1 MASYKNFTSKNNK
14 HTKNRTDIY
23 ESSFETPVN
32 PNDSSNLIQKNI
44 SKWAEFTSF
53 IRFYPDIFYDMLKP
67 EVGGIELDLYQR
79 VMMRTLSRFPQN
91 YFCIPRG
98 GSKCVAGDTVLFTE
112 NGLVEIGELFNYEK
126 KESEVETIHKI
137 SMKNRYGLME
147 TSMAGISSGFK
158 KTKKIKTQDGYD
170 LEASLNHPVLVMCE
184 DGKLRYKNSSEI
196 KVGDLLPIS
205 RNNNVFGSETKLNVS
220 FDDFLNG
227 FSNQGRWQVER
238 NKFNIPEYIDEQ
250 LALIIG
256 YLLGDG
262 CLTRNNSILFT
273 NEDEDILNN
282 YIDYFNNV
290 LGIAV
295 KQKDR
300 INFIVFGKLIREFFR
315 QLGLEEKDAFGKEIP
330 KIILKAPK
338 NIVAKTIQGLF
349 DTDGCVTNKSVQF
362 CTASEKMSKQVQMLL
377 LNFGIISFRK
387 KYLNKKFNTYHYKI
401 NISTKNID
409 LFLREIGFSCSRKQ
423 EKLISICN
431 KNRNPN
437 KDVIPYQ
444 QDNIIAIYP
453 KGKTRDKFYHVL
465 KGSNDLTYEKLS
477 LLLSEN
483 ERFDNKDSDEFNHL
497 VELYDSNY
505 YYTKV
510 IETEDSENYVYD
522 LYMPLTNSFVSNG
535 LVSHNTLTQIMVAY
549 HTAICFPNVTLA
561 ITASTK
567 ESAVKIWKEKH
578 DEILRFYPSIAD
590 EIKSESFS
598 KDTGRVEFQN
608 GAIIDNLAN
617 AQSSKGLRRRRGSLE
632 ESALIDKDLYDDAIE
647 PIFNIPRT
655 TMTGEIDP
663 AELNGQINRFS
674 TSGYKNSDEY
684 EKILTMVKETGDL
697 KGSFVFGS
705 DWRIPIHFGRQ
716 KMSTINKARQGNV
729 TRFRQNYLC
738 DWIGASDGALINISK
753 LIKARTITQP
763 ELSCPRD
770 KNKNFLLNEYVIG
783 VDVAR
788 SAAESNNK
796 TAIIVLKIIRNSNNL
811 IRQVQVV
818 NIIEPPNGLSFKEQ
832 SIMVKRVFKNYG
844 GNQDLSLSRVKAVV
858 VDGNGVGGGLIDR
871 LLEDVTDPETN
882 EELGCWATINTDQ
895 KPDVPNSPEVVYNLK
910 SQGINQDII
919 TQFLDYVES
928 GKLKLLKAFEDIKNQ
943 KDIADDVMVEAAC
956 IQTQLFIDEVA
967 NLRIKKN
974 QNSFTVEQVV
984 KRIDKDRYSA
994 IAYALYY
1001 IAQFL
1006 EKEES
1011 DEEYS
1016 FGFFFN

>member
-1 MASYKNFTSKNNK
+1 MASYKNFTSKNKK
-14 HTKNRTDIY
+14 HTKDRTDIY
-23 ESSFETPVN
+23 DAAFETPLN
-32 PNDSSNLIQKNI
+32 PDDNSNLIGKNI

-238 NKFNIPEYIDEQ
+238 NKFNIPEHIDEQ

-453 KGKTRDKFYHVL
+453 KGKTRDKFYHLL

-578 DEILRFYPSIAD
+578 EEILRFYPSIKD
-590 EIKSESFS
+590 EIKSENFS
-598 KDTGRVEFQN
+598 KDSGRVEFQN

-716 KMSTINKARQGNV
+716 KMSVINKARQGNV

-753 LIKARTITQP
+753 LIKARTITHP

-770 KNKNFLLNEYVIG
+770 KNKNFLLHEYVIG

-796 TAIIVLKIIRNSNNL
+796 TAIVVLKIIRNSNNL

-844 GNQDLSLSRVKAVV
+844 GNQDTSLSRVKAVI

-895 KPDVPNSPEVVYNLK
+895 KPDVPNSPEIVYNLK

-928 GKLKLLKAFEDIKNQ
+928 GKLKLLKSYDDIKNQ
-943 KDIADDVMVEAAC
+943 KSISDDVMIEAAC

-967 NLRIKKN
+967 NLRIKKT

-1001 IAQFL
+1001 IALFL

-1011 DEEYS
+1011 DDEYS